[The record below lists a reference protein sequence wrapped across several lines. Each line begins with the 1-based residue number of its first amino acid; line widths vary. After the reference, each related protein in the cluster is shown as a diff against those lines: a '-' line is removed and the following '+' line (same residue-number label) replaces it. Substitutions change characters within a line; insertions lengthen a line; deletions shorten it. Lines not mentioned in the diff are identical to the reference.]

1 MEEMITRFTL
11 FTSHVEWYS
20 FQVYLLSTVTS
31 LRQKIP
37 HRLLPV
43 FFILCLLCLSLGLYA
58 AFRFFKATFPAHY
71 FSDAHYLFTILF
83 LFSALQKSPVG
94 DCKIFNLTYVT
105 TCLSVD
111 VTNVVSVFSISH
123 AQACAP

>member
-1 MEEMITRFTL
+1 MVFLSSIFTFYSNIL
-11 FTSHVEWYS
+11 TAENTSHVA
-20 FQVYLLSTVTS
+20 TC
-31 LRQKIP
+31 
-37 HRLLPV
+37 

-83 LFSALQKSPVG
+83 LFSALQKSPVV
-94 DCKIFNLTYVT
+94 DYKIFNLTYVT